1 MQMLEYLNLVSTG
14 GVLTTGLDL
23 FLLNIL
29 LFLHSYI
36 ICGVRSRQGEHKH
49 FYLFILFKLKLD

>member
-29 LFLHSYI
+29 LFFAQLYN
-36 ICGVRSRQGEHKH
+36 
-49 FYLFILFKLKLD
+49 LWL